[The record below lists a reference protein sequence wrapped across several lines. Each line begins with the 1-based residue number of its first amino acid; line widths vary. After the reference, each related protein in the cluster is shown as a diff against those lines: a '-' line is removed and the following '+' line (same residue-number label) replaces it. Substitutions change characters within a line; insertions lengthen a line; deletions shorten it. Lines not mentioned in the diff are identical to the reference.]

1 MQAPSVRVE
10 LQPGE
15 RFPDFRLPDH
25 TGREV
30 GLDELSNGRPLV
42 LCFVRGWWC
51 PKEQVRV
58 RLLVALQE
66 EITRET
72 ASLAAVT
79 VDPPTVN
86 GAFRAGI
93 GASFPFLSDES
104 RSLAAELELIEHTD
118 HKHRPYLPTT
128 FVLDSRH
135 VVHST
140 WTGFWF
146 AGNPTPE
153 ELRQSLREV
162 VRAEQPTFEPQRVWS
177 RGGLDPD
184 AGVEADVIWVRE
196 DADGREIQRGIYD
209 GEAVPEVGTELGHG
223 VDGRPWAVQEVVSAG
238 GRVVLRLRKT
248 GEPDATSLVRHSI
261 TAPRCF

>member
-1 MQAPSVRVE
+1 VRDD
-10 LQPGE
+10 LQPGSA
-15 RFPDFRLPDH
+15 FPAFSLPDH
-25 TGREV
+25 TGREH
-30 GLDELSNGRPLV
+30 GLDELSLGRPLV

-58 RLLVALQE
+58 RMLVALQE
-66 EITRET
+66 ELTRET
-72 ASLAAVT
+72 TSLAVVT

-93 GASFPFLSDES
+93 GASFPFLSDEG
-104 RSLAAELELIEHTD
+104 RGFAEALDLVELTD
-118 HKHRPYLPTT
+118 HKHRPFLPTT

-135 VVHST
+135 VIHSA

-146 AGNPTPE
+146 AGNPSPE
-153 ELRQSLREV
+153 ELRAALREI

-184 AGVEADVIWVRE
+184 AGIVGDVIWVRE
-196 DADGREIQRGIYD
+196 DADGRELQRGVYE
-209 GEAVPEVGTELGHG
+209 GEGVPEVGAELGRG
-223 VDGRPWAVQEVVSAG
+223 VDGRPWAVFEVVGAG

-248 GEPDATSLVRHSI
+248 GVADTTGLVRHAV

>member
-1 MQAPSVRVE
+1 MQAADMRDD
-10 LQPGE
+10 LQPGSP
-15 RFPDFRLPDH
+15 FPPFTLPEH
-25 TGREV
+25 TGRERS
-30 GLDELSNGRPLV
+30 LDDLSGGRPLV

-58 RLLVALQE
+58 RLLVAMQE

-72 ASLAAVT
+72 AALAAVT

-93 GASFPFLSDES
+93 GASFPFLSDED
-104 RSLAAELELIEHTD
+104 RRLATELDLIELTD
-118 HKHRPYLPTT
+118 RKHRPYLPTT

-135 VVHST
+135 VTHSV

-153 ELRQSLREV
+153 ELRRSLREV

-184 AGVEADVIWVRE
+184 AGIEGDVIWVRE
-196 DADGREIQRGIYD
+196 DAEGREIQRGLYQ
-209 GEAVPEVGTELGHG
+209 GEGVPEVGTELGRG
-223 VDGRPWAVQEVVSAG
+223 VEDRPWAVHEVVSAG

-248 GEPDATSLVRHSI
+248 GEPDASPLVRHGI

>member
-1 MQAPSVRVE
+1 VRDD

-15 RFPDFRLPDH
+15 RFPDFRLPEH
-25 TGREV
+25 TGREL

-58 RLLVALQE
+58 RMLVALQE
-66 EITRET
+66 ELTRET
-72 ASLAAVT
+72 ASLAVVT

-93 GASFPFLSDES
+93 GASFPFLSDHS
-104 RSLAAELELIEHTD
+104 RRLAEELDLVEVTD
-118 HKHRPYLPTT
+118 AKHRPYLPTT

-135 VVHST
+135 VIHSV

-153 ELRQSLREV
+153 ELRLALRDV
-162 VRAEQPTFEPQRVWS
+162 VRAEQPTYEPQRVWS

-184 AGVEADVIWVRE
+184 AGIAGDVIWVRE
-196 DADGREIQRGIYD
+196 DAEGREIQRGVWGGD
-209 GEAVPEVGTELGHG
+209 GVPEVGTELGKG
-223 VDGRPWAVQEVVSAG
+223 VDGRPWTVHEVVSAP

-248 GEPDATSLVRHSI
+248 GVADSAGLVRHSI